1 MAELTPGIIWLAATA
16 SLLLLVV
23 SAFVS
28 GSEIAFF
35 SLGPA
40 DRATA
45 PSAGLAPPAPRS
57 SSSELSSLLL
67 PSTLIT
73 CASKHARKVR
83 APSLLGRGG
92 APWV

>member
-1 MAELTPGIIWLAATA
+1 MAELTPGLIWLAATA

-45 PSAGLAPPAPRS
+45 VEAEDERS
-57 SSSELSSLLL
+57 KAVLDLLEG
-67 PSTLIT
+67 P
-73 CASKHARKVR
+73 
-83 APSLLGRGG
+83 GD
-92 APWV
+92 